1 MRRAAKHPRQRTNP
15 VLSQALLRQGV
26 RPPATGEIASEEE
39 EEERKCVLKPMEIC
53 RLLEDLKKRKVER

>member
-1 MRRAAKHPRQRTNP
+1 MVHLTAA
-15 VLSQALLRQGV
+15 A
-26 RPPATGEIASEEE
+26 GEIASEE

>member
-39 EEERKCVLKPMEIC
+39 EERKCVLKPMEIC